1 MRLFFY
7 AGMMTAYSEVPMTPM
22 PPDNLRNL
30 LMAMKPIPLE
40 AETPKMLR
48 LWEIPGR
55 LKCPLVGTCLSIE
68 EHRQLLKKAGVA
80 VRHMSAPELH
90 EAVMENMD
98 GPTRVARRID
108 AFFEKK
114 FKKETSAWLES
125 PETEIRKLWE
135 NGMTRG
141 EIEFPLYL
149 IASRSNIT
157 SSLHNHVMG
166 ELHMLGHTA
175 KRMLMESRRV
185 AVKLETALAEEQ
197 EALRELKRQERE
209 DRLGFEREIREL
221 KQRLNEQNILLE
233 QQVKS
238 TPALQENPIS
248 ALQQKLQRLEEKN
261 AGLSERL
268 RRLEEEREEL
278 RRKLAAQSS
287 EKEGQEEEKPPLP
300 DSAKP
305 FDLSRPAADLK
316 HMRVLVVGGR
326 PCMQPL
332 YKDAVE
338 MAGGCFEYH
347 DGCVH
352 GGKNALKNHIRR
364 CDLVLCPVDYNSH
377 GACGY
382 VKEACRKYGKC
393 LRMLN
398 SSSRS
403 AIHMALEN
411 ICTDCFVKEEIK
423 NIPLVASNKYQN
435 TAFVRNKN
443 L

>member
-1 MRLFFY
+1 
-7 AGMMTAYSEVPMTPM
+7 MTPM

-30 LMAMKPIPLE
+30 LMSMKPLPLE
-40 AETPKMLR
+40 SEAPRILK

-55 LKCPLVGTCLSIE
+55 LKCPLVGTCLSID

-90 EAVMENMD
+90 EAVMENVD

-108 AFFEKK
+108 TFFEKK
-114 FKKETSAWLES
+114 FKKEIQTWLES

-135 NGMTRG
+135 KGLVTG

-149 IASRSNIT
+149 IASRSNI
-157 SSLHNHVMG
+157 SSGLHNHVMG

-175 KRMLMESRRV
+175 KRMLLESRRTV
-185 AVKLETALAEEQ
+185 VKLEALLAEEQ

-209 DRLGFEREIREL
+209 GRLVFEQEIREM
-221 KQRLNEQNILLE
+221 KQKLAEQNLLLE
-233 QQVKS
+233 QQVK
-238 TPALQENPIS
+238 TAPVIQEDTRS

-261 AGLSERL
+261 EGLADRL

-278 RRKLAAQSS
+278 RRKLSAQSPAREEREG
-287 EKEGQEEEKPPLP
+287 EKVCLP
-300 DSAKP
+300 DPVKP
-305 FDLSRPAADLK
+305 AEPPRQPADLTQ
-316 HMRVLVVGGR
+316 MRVLVVGGR

-332 YKDAVE
+332 YKDVVE
-338 MAGGCFEYH
+338 TAGGAFEYH

-377 GACGY
+377 GACGF

-403 AIHMALEN
+403 AINAALEN
-411 ICTDCFVKEEIK
+411 LASGCFVKEEIK

-435 TAFVRNKN
+435 TELGRNKN
-443 L
+443 F